1 MTNGSAQAAH
11 AECETLLRSRGFR
24 GDVQKLFADI
34 AQDEVL
40 SKLSTSERNSAIFS
54 ALNAARDN
62 PNGTKQLLILELS
75 IDAIRGFAEKISSGA
90 YQRPLNPER
99 VSAMRARASEQPAAM
114 NTGSSSPRNHQSH
127 MPPGGAPEHWHRVNK
142 ALGWVGA
149 GMMIL
154 GAVSSAQGI
163 MTTDEAGGKKI
174 NASPLLWTL
183 LQGTMAAGLLYLVHH
198 QPSLTNMAVR

>member
-1 MTNGSAQAAH
+1 MTNGSVQAAH
-11 AECETLLRSRGFR
+11 AAFETLLKNRGFR
-24 GDVQKLFADI
+24 GDVQKLIADV
-34 AQDEVL
+34 AQDDVL
-40 SKLSTSERNSAIFS
+40 SKLSASERNSAILS
-54 ALNAARDN
+54 ALKAARDN
-62 PNGTKQLLILELS
+62 TNGTKQLHISKLS
-75 IDAIRGFAEKISSGA
+75 IDAIRGFAKDISSGA
-90 YQRPLNPER
+90 HQRPLNPER

-114 NTGSSSPRNHQSH
+114 NTGSSSPRNRQGHP
-127 MPPGGAPEHWHRVNK
+127 PPGGAPEHWHHVNK

-149 GMMIL
+149 GMMVL

-163 MTTDEAGGKKI
+163 MTTDEAGEKKI

>member
-11 AECETLLRSRGFR
+11 AAFETLLKRRGFR
-24 GDVQKLFADI
+24 GSVEELI
-34 AQDEVL
+34 ANIAKDAVL
-40 SKLSTSERNSAIFS
+40 SKLSTSERDSAILS
-54 ALNAARDN
+54 ALKAARDN
-62 PNGTKQLLILELS
+62 PNGTKQLHISELP
-75 IDAIRGFAEKISSGA
+75 IDAIRGYAKKISSGA

-127 MPPGGAPEHWHRVNK
+127 TPPGGAPEHWHRVNK

-163 MTTDEAGGKKI
+163 MTTNEAGEKKI